1 MGCFGFYHLTRSVPG
16 FWHSCRVC
24 LVPSGFWQ
32 GLVQPGRLCPG
43 AGPSRTGTQQDLPL
57 DAMDPPAESLGYVL
71 PSSQIWSS
79 ESKSHAGKI
88 CSSAVIACVAA
99 LFCSKAPAF
108 SGTLSIQSLTAFKFT
123 AGQNKCVNSMDFVYL
138 ILLYN
143 TLNLIP
149 CKRNNL
155 AKTSL
160 NSLIRTGWL
169 ILFEQMDY
177 FAIRSTNVNQLYF

>member
-1 MGCFGFYHLTRSVPG
+1 MLRLLPFHQVCPWILALLHGLPGTIRFLSGTGPPRQVPG
-16 FWHSCRVC
+16 PR
-24 LVPSGFWQ
+24 
-32 GLVQPGRLCPG
+32 
-43 AGPSRTGTQQDLPL
+43 PSRTGTQQDLPL
-57 DAMDPPAESLGYVL
+57 DAMGPSCWILGLCFAQLFKCKAVSQKAHPGKTCSSAESLQVL
-71 PSSQIWSS
+71 LI
-79 ESKSHAGKI
+79 
-88 CSSAVIACVAA
+88 SSAARHPP
-99 LFCSKAPAF
+99 FRHTERTKPHS
-108 SGTLSIQSLTAFKFT
+108 FKFT
-123 AGQNKCVNSMDFVYL
+123 AVQNKCVNSMEFVYL

-149 CKRNNL
+149 SKRNNL

>member
-1 MGCFGFYHLTRSVPG
+1 MWCFGFCHLPRSVPG
-16 FWHSCRVC
+16 CCHSCRVS

-32 GLVQPGRLCPG
+32 GLIHPG
-43 AGPSRTGTQQDLPL
+43 RTGTWQDLPV
-57 DAMDPPAESLGYVL
+57 DAVGPSCWMLGLCFAQQSDLKQGIKKPILINSVQVQSHCMCCWSVLQQGTSL
-71 PSSQIWSS
+71 
-79 ESKSHAGKI
+79 
-88 CSSAVIACVAA
+88 
-99 LFCSKAPAF
+99 
-108 SGTLSIQSLTAFKFT
+108 SGTLGITALKFT
-123 AGQNKCVNSMDFVYL
+123 AVQNKCVNSMEFVYL

-149 CKRNNL
+149 SKRNNL

>member
-1 MGCFGFYHLTRSVPG
+1 MSPDLSPG
-16 FWHSCRVC
+16 FWHFCRAR
-24 LVPSGFWQ
+24 LVPAGFWQ
-32 GLVQPGRLCPG
+32 GLVHPGPTTPQDRCWGLLQGRGHNSPLG
-43 AGPSRTGTQQDLPL
+43 AMRPSCWILGLLFAQLAKFE
-57 DAMDPPAESLGYVL
+57 AMNQKTHPV
-71 PSSQIWSS
+71 
-79 ESKSHAGKI
+79 KI
-88 CSSAVIACVAA
+88 CSSVQSRSMCCRFP
-99 LFCSKAPAF
+99 LLQQGTGL
-108 SGTLSIQSLTAFKFT
+108 SGTRSVKSLRAFKFT
-123 AGQNKCVNSMDFVYL
+123 AVQIKCVNSVEFVYL

-149 CKRNNL
+149 SKRNNL